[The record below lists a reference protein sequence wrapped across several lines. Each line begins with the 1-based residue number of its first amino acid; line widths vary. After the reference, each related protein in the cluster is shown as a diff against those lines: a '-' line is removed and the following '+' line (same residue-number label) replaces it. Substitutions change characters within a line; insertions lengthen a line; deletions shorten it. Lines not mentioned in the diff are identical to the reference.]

1 MAKIVAL
8 NEMSNKK
15 LEEMLENAREEM
27 FNLRFQRASA
37 RLEDYSRIR
46 QVRREV
52 AQVQTV
58 LRLRQLAIEA
68 AAVEPEM
75 ASALSG
81 NTWQATASFDY
92 EESRWRVEFTDEDNS
107 LLGSALVDLNKKRPQ
122 GRRARQEKPQ
132 PRLVTSYE
140 VAR

>member
-81 NTWQATASFDY
+81 NKWQATASFDY

>member
-27 FNLRFQRASA
+27 FNLRFQRAGA

-46 QVRREV
+46 QVRREI

-58 LRLRQLAIEA
+58 LRLRQLAIETA
-68 AAVEPEM
+68 AAEPEM
-75 ASALSG
+75 ASVLSD
-81 NTWQATASFDY
+81 NKWQATASFDY
-92 EESRWRVEFTDEDNS
+92 EESRWRVEFTDEGNS
-107 LLGSALVDLNKKRPQ
+107 KLASALVDLNKKRPR

-132 PRLVTSYE
+132 PRLVTNYE
-140 VAR
+140 VVR